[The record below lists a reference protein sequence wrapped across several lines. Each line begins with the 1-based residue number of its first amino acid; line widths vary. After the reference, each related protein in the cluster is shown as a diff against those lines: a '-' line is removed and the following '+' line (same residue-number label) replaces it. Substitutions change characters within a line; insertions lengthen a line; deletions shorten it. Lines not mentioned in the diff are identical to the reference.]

1 MYMSVTKKIV
11 IILGSFLVIGGLI
24 IAGLLYFNSASYKV
38 SQLENE
44 WNINLP
50 NGIKLEYDSK
60 KVHIDGSI
68 HYYVF
73 TTTSELTETMF
84 TIGDDISK
92 DDFETSFISAM
103 EGLGISSGKINIPSE
118 FYPDLNENYKFILL
132 NSVGGGGNR
141 HKYFY
146 LVYLPETK
154 RIFICNQ
161 VSQ

>member
-1 MYMSVTKKIV
+1 MSVTKKIV

-73 TTTSELTETMF
+73 TTTSELT
-84 TIGDDISK
+84 
-92 DDFETSFISAM
+92 
-103 EGLGISSGKINIPSE
+103 
-118 FYPDLNENYKFILL
+118 
-132 NSVGGGGNR
+132 
-141 HKYFY
+141 
-146 LVYLPETK
+146 
-154 RIFICNQ
+154 
-161 VSQ
+161 